1 MHLMV
6 RQKHRNRGM
15 FRGLPG
21 FGLDSETQSQFLN
34 STSEVPMSD
43 MDKMKET
50 NVLQTGRKEDSM
62 EMLHSPSY
70 MITPT
75 SSQEETDLRFECTVN
90 HCESQRPVCAI
101 LTGNGLWPPA
111 TAIAKVFCL

>member
-1 MHLMV
+1 MV

-50 NVLQTGRKEDSM
+50 NVFANWEEGG
-62 EMLHSPSY
+62 LH
-70 MITPT
+70 
-75 SSQEETDLRFECTVN
+75 
-90 HCESQRPVCAI
+90 
-101 LTGNGLWPPA
+101 GNASFPFLHDY
-111 TAIAKVFCL
+111 THK